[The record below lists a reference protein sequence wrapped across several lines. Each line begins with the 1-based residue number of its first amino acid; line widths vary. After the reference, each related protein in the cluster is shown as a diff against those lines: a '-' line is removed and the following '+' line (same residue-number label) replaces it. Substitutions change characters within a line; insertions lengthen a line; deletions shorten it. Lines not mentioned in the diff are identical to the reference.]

1 MRSAKHSKLAT
12 PTEQKRRPGIKR
24 KTSHRVLTGMMSG
37 TRYKTAGRK
46 SKRLP
51 KNKEIGMEI
60 RIIML
65 LLLLHLVKPSAVFS
79 RERNWECT
87 GETRERLGSRNC
99 GVVGSARERSFFLLF
114 SLGGVFPWRR
124 RTRHRSHCHP
134 STGYLRCQESVLW
147 RGTQVSPQKT

>member
-87 GETRERLGSRNC
+87 GETRERHGSRNC
-99 GVVGSARERSFFLLF
+99 GVVGSARECSFFLLF
-114 SLGGVFPWRR
+114 SLGGCLSLKKTNKTPF
-124 RTRHRSHCHP
+124 T
-134 STGYLRCQESVLW
+134 L
-147 RGTQVSPQKT
+147 SP

>member
-1 MRSAKHSKLAT
+1 
-12 PTEQKRRPGIKR
+12 
-24 KTSHRVLTGMMSG
+24 MMSG

-51 KNKEIGMEI
+51 KNKEIGMET

-87 GETRERLGSRNC
+87 GRRERERLGSRNC
-99 GVVGSARERSFFLLF
+99 GVVRSARERCFFLLF
-114 SLGGVFPWRR
+114 SLGVGSFPEEDEQD
-124 RTRHRSHCHP
+124 T
-134 STGYLRCQESVLW
+134 VLIVTLA
-147 RGTQVSPQKT
+147 RDI